1 MSSIE
6 KRETAASGT
15 VWRVRFRH
23 ARKQRVVTFATEKA
37 SSAWRKRLDAIGPGP
52 ALRWL
57 DEQVPDVGTVGEYV
71 AKHIERLTGV
81 TDGTRKTYRGT
92 LANDMRDIGP
102 LPLAML
108 DRDAVAAWVNRLAGQ
123 GLAGKSVANRHGL
136 LSAAMNGA
144 VADKLILENPCRGIR
159 LPRTA
164 QAEMCFLTREEFAR
178 LYSLIPGRYQPLVL
192 LLVGTGMRWGEA
204 TALTVADIDLDGR
217 QARVR
222 QAWKH
227 TGSSTVHELGPPK
240 TRRSRRTVPLQPQ
253 VVQAIRPLIEGR
265 KPAAFVF
272 TNERGGPVRAR
283 SFWGR
288 TWRPAVHTFAG
299 DVVAGGK
306 VLELGDGKHPRIHDL
321 RHTFASWAI
330 QSAVPLPTIQR
341 TLGHES
347 ITTTID
353 RYGHLARSDFDAL
366 AAATAAFL
374 PDVTPALTAGTG

>member
-6 KRETAASGT
+6 KRQTTASGT

-23 ARKQRVVTFATEKA
+23 ARKQRVVTFTTAKA
-37 SSAWRKRLDAIGPGP
+37 AETWRKRLDAIGPGP

-57 DEQVPDVGTVGEYV
+57 DEQGPDVGTVGECV

-81 TDGTRKTYRGT
+81 TEGTRKTYRGT
-92 LANDMRDIGP
+92 LANDMTDIGP
-102 LPLAML
+102 LPLAIL
-108 DRDAVAAWVNRLAGQ
+108 DRDAVAVWVNRLAGL
-123 GLAGKSVANRHGL
+123 GLAGKSIANRHGL

-164 QAEMCFLTREEFAR
+164 SAEMCFLTREEFAR

-253 VVQAIRPLIEGR
+253 VVEAIRPLIEGR
-265 KPAAFVF
+265 KPGAFVF
-272 TNERGGPVRAR
+272 TNERGGPVRSR

-288 TWRPAVHTFAG
+288 TWRPAVHAFAG
-299 DVVAGGK
+299 DVIADKK
-306 VLELGDGKHPRIHDL
+306 VVEQGDGKHPRIHDL

-330 QSAVPLPTIQR
+330 QSTASLPTIQR

-374 PDVTPALTAGTG
+374 PDVTPALTATG